1 MKLIRAEF
9 ENFRL
14 LRDLELDFST
24 DGSKKLTVIRAENDT
39 GKTTILNAL
48 QWALYGYDILPG
60 KGKNFRL
67 YPIDWDAADRK
78 PIPISVKVDFE
89 IQKGD
94 VIGNTERYRIIRS
107 IEETLDGV
115 RQNPKIRLFN
125 LTDRGGKSVKDPEAW
140 ISQELLPPALREV
153 FFIDGDRALSFIEA
167 AVNTKT
173 KRKHVQEA
181 IQSLLGLGVIES
193 AIGHLQHTDS
203 ELNKNVKK
211 IGSDVEL
218 TEIATKLTE
227 INRDIIGFTKKR
239 DDAKLQ
245 CDTLDQSLTDLDK
258 EIEAALIKG
267 DQEKLNYKIT
277 HIQGELEEIDDKLAE
292 ISKAHSELFRS
303 LSLSRDL
310 LAPVLSST
318 LGKLKEL
325 YGQGKLPSTTIPVL
339 EERLT
344 GTTCICGESLDQ
356 HSAAGKHRRYHI
368 QQLIEASRKADALQK
383 SLIDLYYGSLLFQ
396 PEEIADDEHW
406 VARYA
411 KIVNRRDEL
420 EELREE
426 LAKRFKALEVQL
438 DDIGN
443 TDIQGL
449 RATKQE
455 YIEQRDRFNNDYIR
469 YEIELEEL
477 EKERRS
483 LVATRNNLLTK
494 QRRAS
499 RTLAALD
506 VTSDVKQ
513 VLHNSYN
520 RITNEE
526 LTKVSESMNNIFL
539 EMIGVDPEQDAII
552 RKAEITREFDI
563 WVYGPN
569 ARMLNPDRDLNGA
582 SRRALTFAFILAL
595 AKVSEVE
602 ASNVIDT
609 PLGMMSGYVRRS
621 VLQTAIRESSQLIL
635 FLTRSEIADC
645 EEILDAEAGRVI
657 TLTNTAHYPEILVNN
672 PQVKERK
679 VLQCECAHRQECDI
693 CKRRTNVQVEPE
705 SKT

>member
-24 DGSKKLTVIRAENDT
+24 NRTKKLTVIRAENDT

-48 QWALYGYDILPG
+48 QWALYGYDVLPG
-60 KGKNFRL
+60 KGKDFRL
-67 YPIDWDAADRK
+67 YPIDWDASDGK

-94 VIGNTERYRIIRS
+94 IPRSTERYRIIRS
-107 IEETLDGV
+107 VEETLDGT

-125 LTDRGGKSVKDPEAW
+125 LTDRGGESIKDPDAW
-140 ISQELLPPALREV
+140 IRRELLPPELREV
-153 FFIDGDRALSFIEA
+153 FFIDGDRALSFIETT
-167 AVNTKT
+167 VNTKT

-181 IQSLLGLGVIES
+181 IRSLLGLGVIE
-193 AIGHLQHTDS
+193 AALGHLKHTDS
-203 ELNKNVKK
+203 ELNKDVKK
-211 IGSDVEL
+211 IGADVEL
-218 TEIATKLTE
+218 TEIATKLTK
-227 INRDIIGFTKKR
+227 IDGDIIGFTKKR

-245 CDTLDQSLTDLDK
+245 RDALDQNLSEIDK

-267 DQEKLNYKIT
+267 DQEKLNFKIT
-277 HIQGELEEIDDKLAE
+277 QTQVQLQGIDDKLAE
-292 ISKAHSELFRS
+292 VSKAHSELFRS

-310 LAPVLSST
+310 LAPVLSNS
-318 LGKLKEL
+318 LGKLNKL
-325 YGQGKLPSTTIPVL
+325 HGQGKLPSTTIPVL
-339 EERLT
+339 EERLM
-344 GTTCICGESLDQ
+344 GANCICGESLDQ
-356 HSAAGKHRRYHI
+356 HTADGKRRRNHI
-368 QQLIEASRKADALQK
+368 HQLIEESRKADTLQK
-383 SLIDLYYGSLLFQ
+383 SLTDLYYGSLSLQ
-396 PEEIADDEHW
+396 PKEIADHEHW
-406 VARYA
+406 VAEYA
-411 KIVNRRDEL
+411 EIVSRRDEL

-426 LAKRFKALEVQL
+426 LGKRFKALEVQL
-438 DDIGN
+438 DDIGD

-455 YIEQRDRFNNDYIR
+455 YAEQRDRFNNDHIR

-477 EKERRS
+477 EEKRRS

-494 QRRAS
+494 QRRAA
-499 RTLAALD
+499 RTLAVLD
-506 VTSDVKQ
+506 VTNDVKQ

-526 LTKVSESMNNIFL
+526 LIKVSELMNNIFL

-552 RKAEITREFDI
+552 RKAEISREFDI
-563 WVYGPN
+563 LVYGPN
-569 ARMLNPDRDLNGA
+569 ARMLNPDSDLNGA

-609 PLGMMSGYVRRS
+609 RR
-621 VLQTAIRESSQLIL
+621 LE
-635 FLTRSEIADC
+635 
-645 EEILDAEAGRVI
+645 
-657 TLTNTAHYPEILVNN
+657 
-672 PQVKERK
+672 
-679 VLQCECAHRQECDI
+679 
-693 CKRRTNVQVEPE
+693 
-705 SKT
+705 